1 MFILMSTS
9 FYFFYL
15 HIVYFL
21 YLRFCTCF
29 LECSALV
36 ANKRTHNDHY
46 AVHLFMVT
54 DFWYHSQ
61 TFKYSILD
69 AVPPIHAES
78 SHVATD
84 KVPSK

>member
-1 MFILMSTS
+1 M
-9 FYFFYL
+9 
-15 HIVYFL
+15 
-21 YLRFCTCF
+21 
-29 LECSALV
+29 

>member
-1 MFILMSTS
+1 MYRSLIPVMVPFHESETPVGPRL
-9 FYFFYL
+9 Y
-15 HIVYFL
+15 VYS
-21 YLRFCTCF
+21 R
-29 LECSALV
+29 
-36 ANKRTHNDHY
+36 KQP
-46 AVHLFMVT
+46 
-54 DFWYHSQ
+54 Q